1 TQHKGFLYKLR
12 NSDYQDHMAGKDT
25 YYFQGEGRPDRPE
38 TLVMIDIDVKK
49 SRKLGSTTGALAF
62 ARHLRKI
69 FPDLQC
75 ERSTNGKGVHAYI
88 NLHKLGVSARDVNA
102 VQRTFEKWLK
112 QEARRIRADI
122 EDVEIKGTCPVFE
135 YKDGKLVK
143 IT

>member
-25 YYFQGEGRPDRPE
+25 YYFQGGGRPDQPE

-49 SRKLGSTTGALAF
+49 SRKLGSTTGAIAF

-75 ERSTNGKGVHAYI
+75 ECSTNGKGVHAYI
-88 NLHKLGVSARDVNA
+88 SLHKLGVSARDVNA

-112 QEARRIRADI
+112 QEARKTGADI
-122 EDVEIKGTCPVFE
+122 EDVEITGTCP
-135 YKDGKLVK
+135 
-143 IT
+143 I